1 MLKMIFAGV
10 WAVGL
15 MTGSTYFFANFMNA
29 STSESE
35 QVVDS
40 SKLTDIS
47 INTMSIAMIRNN
59 NIVGYLML
67 SPVIVVDKSMVDDL
81 SVPIQYYARDVII
94 NTVHKNENIDIY
106 RLDKFDYEE
115 LQSKVVANI
124 NASIGKKMVQKVL
137 IQSID
142 FITKEDV
149 RDLQLR
155 RNQ

>member
-1 MLKMIFAGV
+1 MK
-10 WAVGL
+10 
-15 MTGSTYFFANFMNA
+15 A
-29 STSESE
+29 STSDSE

-67 SPVIVVDKSMVDDL
+67 SPVIVVDKAMVDDL

-94 NTVHKNENIDIY
+94 NTVHKNENIDVY

-137 IQSID
+137 IQNID

-155 RNQ
+155 RSQ

>member
-10 WAVGL
+10 WAIGL
-15 MTGSTYFFANFMNA
+15 MMGSTYFFANFMNSSIPDHEGAIDA
-29 STSESE
+29 SN
-35 QVVDS
+35 
-40 SKLTDIS
+40 LTDIN
-47 INTMSIAMIRNN
+47 IDTMSIAMIRNN

-67 SPVIVVDKSMVDDL
+67 SPVIVVDEELIDYI

-94 NTVHKNENIDIY
+94 NTVHKNENIDVY
-106 RLDKFDYEE
+106 RLDKFDYEDF
-115 LQSKVVANI
+115 QSKVVANI
-124 NASIGKKMVQKVL
+124 NANIGKNMVHKVL

-155 RNQ
+155 RSQ